1 MVIGLIGM
9 SCVGKTYWAEKLKRA
24 GFACLHCDDAIHA
37 KVGAWLG
44 RPPLSHSELGAWLG
58 MPDEPGYEE
67 RERAHNA
74 CEAEVIRE
82 TLDRVEGGY
91 GKGRP
96 VVIDTGGSAIYIGG
110 ELLARMRRLMT
121 IVYLT
126 VPQAVYR
133 QMLRDYI
140 ARPRSLIWNGAFER
154 RSGESREAAFERSYA
169 ALIEQRA
176 RHYAALCDVQID
188 YAFHRSPD
196 ATVEGFLARIPTA
209 EHHKTQ
215 P

>member
-9 SCVGKTYWAEKLKRA
+9 SCVGKTYWAERLKRA
-24 GFACLHCDDAIHA
+24 GFACMHCDDAIHA

-44 RPPLSHSELGAWLG
+44 RPPLSHTELGAWLG

-67 RERAHNA
+67 RERAYVA
-74 CEAEVIRE
+74 CETEVIRD
-82 TLDRVEGGY
+82 TLDLVEGGY
-91 GKGRP
+91 GEGRP

-126 VPQAVYR
+126 VPQEVYQ
-133 QMLRDYI
+133 QMLSDYM
-140 ARPRSLIWNGAFER
+140 ARPRSLIWSGVFER
-154 RSGESREAAFERSYA
+154 RPGENREAAFERSYA
-169 ALIEQRA
+169 ALIERRA

-188 YAFHRSPD
+188 YAFHRHPD
-196 ATVEGFLARIPTA
+196 ATVEAFLARVPAFVERQT
-209 EHHKTQ
+209 
-215 P
+215 